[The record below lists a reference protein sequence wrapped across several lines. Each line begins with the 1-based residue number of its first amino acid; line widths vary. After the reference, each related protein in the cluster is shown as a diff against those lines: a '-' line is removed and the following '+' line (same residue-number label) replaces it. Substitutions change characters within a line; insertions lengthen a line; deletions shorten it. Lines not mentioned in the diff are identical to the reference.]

1 MSFYGNNTH
10 NGGQQ
15 YSYGT
20 EQYGNNGQFYGNTAQ
35 NQYSSQYNTQGH
47 IPTMNQ
53 GSSFMQQGYMS
64 AATDYSMANSTP
76 GITRNPDEVL
86 PEGLLNALS
95 TKGYSDEVSLMDELG
110 INFDQIWNNTKKSI
124 LIKNKDQHQ
133 ASDEVDLA
141 GPLFFVILFGALLYF
156 YSGKL
161 HFGYIYGVGM
171 FGTVSI
177 HVLLKLMSNNHNA
190 LNNNAN
196 SDIRDPQSEQGLF
209 MLQTCSI
216 LGYSFLPLCILSI
229 IAMFVNLNTTFGLA
243 ISAFSVVW
251 CAVSSSGQ
259 FTKSLN
265 VHNVRLLVAYPLFIF
280 YSIFASMVVF
290 G

>member
-1 MSFYGNNTH
+1 MSFYGNNTN
-10 NGGQQ
+10 NGQSYQHANNQ
-15 YSYGT
+15 YS
-20 EQYGNNGQFYGNTAQ
+20 NNGQFYGNAAQ
-35 NQYSSQYNTQGH
+35 NQYPSQFNTQGH

-53 GSSFMQQGYMS
+53 GPSFTHQGYTS
-64 AATDYSMANSTP
+64 FTPDYSMGNAAP
-76 GITRNPDEVL
+76 GVTRNIDEIL

-95 TKGYSDEVSLMDELG
+95 TKGYSDEVSLMEELG
-110 INFDQIWNNTKKSI
+110 INFGQIWNNTKKSI
-124 LIKNKDQHQ
+124 LMKNKDHHQ
-133 ASDEVDLA
+133 GNDEVDLA

-156 YSGKL
+156 YSGRL

-177 HVLLKLMSNNHNA
+177 HVLLKLISNDHNKAAHNA
-190 LNNNAN
+190 
-196 SDIRDPQSEQGLF
+196 SSELKDSQAVQGLY

-216 LGYSFLPLCILSI
+216 LGYSFLPLCILSS
-229 IAMFVNLNTTFGLA
+229 IAMFMNLNTTLGIL
-243 ISAFSVVW
+243 ISTFSVVW
-251 CAVSSSGQ
+251 CAISSSGQ

-280 YSIFASMVVF
+280 YSVFASMMVF